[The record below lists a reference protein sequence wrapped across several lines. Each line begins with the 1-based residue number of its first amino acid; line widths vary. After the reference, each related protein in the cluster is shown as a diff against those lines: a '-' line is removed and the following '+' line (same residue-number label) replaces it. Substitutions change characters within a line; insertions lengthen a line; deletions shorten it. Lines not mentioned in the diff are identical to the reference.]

1 MKTMKNLGLHCY
13 KVYYFIGDFYSSQG
27 EIRKSTTIW
36 AKDENEA
43 ECIARIMFPGMQFGW
58 VEPIHNSRK

>member
-1 MKTMKNLGLHCY
+1 MKTVINLDLHRY

-27 EIRKSTTIW
+27 ETRKSTTIW

-43 ECIARIMFPGMQFGW
+43 EYIAKTMFPGMQFGW
-58 VEPIHNSRK
+58 VEPYHNSRN